1 MFQPVRHFLGLST
14 LLVLVML
21 LLPHLSS
28 AQGVTSNDPNFTPSL
43 LKSNLSVPSGLVFRS
58 PTGDLLV
65 SQFGLSQ
72 VSLVSFGDGVNVSPF
87 ASQTSADE
95 VAVRSSDGLVAVKTE
110 PNGPIVFYN
119 STGGT
124 SIGSIPGSAIPVPGA
139 PTPSNVCITGLA
151 FNASG
156 NLFVAAGPGTPVQGG
171 CQTTNWAI
179 YEFLGP
185 TPWTATQP
193 TSPVASFNQGDLIEG
208 LAFSAAPL
216 PAGSLYAV
224 STTTGNVYQLSC
236 LDCIGGVSVTTIAT
250 VPTTSTDGTI
260 PGISGIAIDPLL
272 GDIYISEFNGTDVL
286 RIPPGGI
293 PPNSEGSP
301 FTFATG
307 FSNAFGLAFDTNG
320 NLYVN
325 ETNAGNLWEF
335 TRNSFA
341 TSQQPIVKGQ
351 TLTFANPFE
360 GMSDQTQAVLI
371 PTSANLNGAA
381 FLQDIFVQVSPA
393 TLDARLA
400 QGSAGDITRFGG
412 RSVPAGTLCVP
423 IPSAGN
429 NCLVTIQKCY
439 DANGQPFDICPVQE
453 PSSGPGSSDLI
464 QLASSYSAPSAPP
477 NSAFLIDFDTP
488 PNHNTLTDITT
499 NPFDCCTGSG
509 GTKSLCSA
517 TIIADEPPII
527 TITTPAGG
535 AVYSLGGAVAANFAC
550 TDPQPQ
556 PAGFPTC
563 NGSVANGSNINTA
576 TLGTKTFT
584 VSSTDSLGASA
595 NQSVTYTVVQFNAFV
610 QQPINPDGSS
620 IFNAKRGVIPVKF
633 TLTQNNVATCAI
645 PAAMIALTRTAGGT
659 VEAID
664 ESTYV
669 MSADSGPNF
678 RISGCQYVYNLAAS
692 SLGAG
697 TYRVDII
704 ISGAVVGSGVFAL
717 K

>member
-1 MFQPVRHFLGLST
+1 
-14 LLVLVML
+14 ML
-21 LLPHLSS
+21 LLPHLLS
-28 AQGVTSNDPNFTPSL
+28 AQVVSNDPNFTPSL

-65 SQFGLSQ
+65 SQYGAGRISR
-72 VSLVSFGDGVNVSPF
+72 VSFGDGTIINDF
-87 ASQTSADE
+87 ALQATPDE
-95 VAVRSSDGLVAVKTE
+95 IAVRASDGLVAVETLPQGPNVAGPIDFYSSDGTFLNSIAAGT
-110 PNGPIVFYN
+110 PNGC
-119 STGGT
+119 
-124 SIGSIPGSAIPVPGA
+124 IG
-139 PTPSNVCITGLA
+139 GLA
-151 FNASG
+151 FDASG
-156 NLFVAAGPGTPVQGG
+156 NLFVAAGPVGLGGPGG
-171 CQTTNWAI
+171 CSSTGWNI
-179 YEFLGP
+179 YEFAGP
-185 TPWTATQP
+185 TPWTVTNP
-193 TSPVASFNQGDLIEG
+193 TRVAPNFNFDGLLPG

-216 PAGSLYAV
+216 PDGSLYAV
-224 STTTGNVYQLSC
+224 SSTGNVYQILC
-236 LDCIGGVSVTTIAT
+236 LNCNGGASVSTIAT
-250 VPTTSTDGTI
+250 VPTNFIEGSPI
-260 PGISGIAIDPLL
+260 PNLAGIAVDPLL
-272 GDIYISEFNGTDVL
+272 GDIYISEFSDQNIL

-293 PPNSEGSP
+293 PPDSDASP
-301 FTFATG
+301 FIFASG
-307 FSNAFGLAFDTNG
+307 FSNTFGLAFDTNG

-325 ETNAGNLWEF
+325 DTNAGNLWEF

-360 GMSDQTQAVLI
+360 GMSDQTQTVLI

-412 RSVPAGTLCVP
+412 RYVPAGTLCVP
-423 IPSAGN
+423 IPSASN

-439 DANGQPFDICPVQE
+439 DANHKPFDICPVQE
-453 PSSGPGSSDLI
+453 PSSGPGSTDLI
-464 QLASSYSAPSAPP
+464 QLTSSYSAASAPP

-488 PNHNTLTDITT
+488 PNNNTLTDITT

-527 TITTPAGG
+527 AVTTPASGG
-535 AVYSLGGAVAANFAC
+535 AYPLNGAVAANFAC
-550 TDPQPQ
+550 TEPPQTP
-556 PAGFPTC
+556 PPPLPTC
-563 NGSVANGSNINTA
+563 TGTVANGSNIDT
-576 TLGTKTFT
+576 TLGTHTFT
-584 VSSTDSLGASA
+584 VSSTDSLGAA
-595 NQSVTYTVVQFNAFV
+595 ATQSVTYTVALYNAFV

-620 IFNAKRGVIPVKF
+620 VFNARKGVIPVKF
-633 TLTQNNVATCAI
+633 TLTQNNVATCAL

-659 VEAID
+659 LGTID

-697 TYRVDII
+697 TYRVDIS
-704 ISGAVVGSGVFAL
+704 ISGTVVGSAAFAL